1 MKKVPTLYVCTS
13 KFIQETIM
21 AKLSELEE
29 ILNSRII
36 DAYLAG
42 LSVLE
47 ITFVIDRNSA
57 EYVHNLLR
65 SRGYIDPFPSN
76 TRRLYEADRALIS
89 ALKSKGYSFAKWSM
103 GWGLVASDAELELT
117 ERKDGK
123 VKRAINRDFPKIF
136 EKLYAEKMQPTLLGQ
151 GKNKIEKHS
160 VQITWVDEQK
170 EYVCSFLDD
179 PNVSAAGC
187 DIIEAAIRF
196 EDVYRA
202 TNRIKWLDSAIG
214 LFT

>member
-1 MKKVPTLYVCTS
+1 
-13 KFIQETIM
+13 M

-29 ILNSRII
+29 ILNCRII

-47 ITFVIDRNSA
+47 ITFVINRNSA

-89 ALKSKGYSFAKWSM
+89 ALKSKGYSFAKWST

-123 VKRAINRDFPKIF
+123 VKSAIKRDFPKVF
-136 EKLYAEKMQPTLLGQ
+136 ENLYIEKMQPTFLAQ
-151 GKNKIEKHS
+151 GKYKLEKHS
-160 VQITWVDEQK
+160 VQTIWVAEQK
-170 EYVCSFLDD
+170 EYVCSLLDD
-179 PNVSAAGC
+179 PNVSATGC
-187 DIIEAAIRF
+187 DIVEAAIHF

-202 TNRIKWLDSAIG
+202 TNRIKWLDTAIG
-214 LFT
+214 LFKSGDH

>member
-1 MKKVPTLYVCTS
+1 
-13 KFIQETIM
+13 M

>member
-1 MKKVPTLYVCTS
+1 MS
-13 KFIQETIM
+13 
-21 AKLSELEE
+21 KLSELEE
-29 ILNSRII
+29 ILNCRII

-47 ITFVIDRNSA
+47 ITFVLNRNSA

-65 SRGYIDPFPSN
+65 TRGYIDPFPSN

-89 ALKSKGYSFAKWSM
+89 ALKGKGYSFAKWST

-123 VKRAINRDFPKIF
+123 VKSAIKRDFPKIF
-136 EKLYAEKMQPTLLGQ
+136 EKLYAEKLPQTLLGQ
-151 GKNKIEKHS
+151 GKYKIEKHS
-160 VQITWVDEQK
+160 VQTIWVDGQK
-170 EYVCSFLDD
+170 EYVSSLLDD
-179 PNVSAAGC
+179 PNVSATGC
-187 DIIEAAIRF
+187 DIVEAAIHF

-202 TNRIKWLDSAIG
+202 TSRIKWLDAAIEQFKSG
-214 LFT
+214 SH

>member
-1 MKKVPTLYVCTS
+1 
-13 KFIQETIM
+13 M

-47 ITFVIDRNSA
+47 ITFVINRNSA
-57 EYVHNLLR
+57 DYVHNLLR
-65 SRGYIDPFPSN
+65 TRGYIDPFPSN
-76 TRRLYEADRALIS
+76 TRRLYEADPVLIS
-89 ALKSKGYSFAKWSM
+89 ALKGKGYSFAKWST

-117 ERKDGK
+117 EKKDGK
-123 VKRAINRDFPKIF
+123 VKSAIKRDFPRIF

-151 GKNKIEKHS
+151 GKYKIEKHS
-160 VQITWVDEQK
+160 VQTIWVAEQK
-170 EYVCSFLDD
+170 EYVCSLFDD
-179 PNVSAAGC
+179 PNVSATGC
-187 DIIEAAIRF
+187 DIVEAAIHF

-202 TNRIKWLDSAIG
+202 INRIKWLDTAIG
-214 LFT
+214 FFKSGSH

>member
-1 MKKVPTLYVCTS
+1 MS
-13 KFIQETIM
+13 
-21 AKLSELEE
+21 KLSELEE
-29 ILNSRII
+29 ILNRRII

-47 ITFVIDRNSA
+47 ITFVINRNSA

-65 SRGYIDPFPSN
+65 TRGYIDPFPSN

-89 ALKSKGYSFAKWSM
+89 ALKGKGYSFAKWST

-123 VKRAINRDFPKIF
+123 VKSAIRRDFPKIF
-136 EKLYAEKMQPTLLGQ
+136 EKLYAEKMPPTLLGH
-151 GKNKIEKHS
+151 GKYKIEKHS
-160 VQITWVDEQK
+160 VHTTWVDEQK
-170 EYVCSFLDD
+170 EYVCSLLDA
-179 PNVSAAGC
+179 PNISATGC
-187 DIIEAAIRF
+187 DIVEAAIHF

-202 TNRIKWLDSAIG
+202 TSRIKWLDTAIG
-214 LFT
+214 LFKSGSH

>member
-1 MKKVPTLYVCTS
+1 
-13 KFIQETIM
+13 M

-29 ILNSRII
+29 ILNCRII

-47 ITFVIDRNSA
+47 ITFVINRNSA

-117 ERKDGK
+117 ERKDGI
-123 VKRAINRDFPKIF
+123 VKSAIKRDFPKIF
-136 EKLYAEKMQPTLLGQ
+136 EKLYAEKLPPTLLGQ
-151 GKNKIEKHS
+151 GKYKIEKHS
-160 VQITWVDEQK
+160 VQTIWVDEQK
-170 EYVCSFLDD
+170 EYVCSLLDD
-179 PNVSAAGC
+179 PSVSATGC
-187 DIIEAAIRF
+187 DIVEAAIYF
-196 EDVYRA
+196 EDVYRT
-202 TNRIKWLDSAIG
+202 TNRIKWLDAAIC
-214 LFT
+214 LFKSGCH